1 MESLRD
7 VPRYGP
13 GLRKS
18 REMREASSIK
28 GIVRTKINRYVR
40 GLSWLNSY
48 DQNWNAVARPSP
60 PVPSP
65 SAVIVRRSFSLSG
78 HLRKCPCPSMSNRS
92 ASRIR
97 RALGSAVTV
106 TNKCGSVPSFGLE
119 IPRCSLLVLRK
130 SHFVRTTNECLI
142 SRSSATCMLSFGF
155 GVASIGGSQG
165 SDFLKNKANIGFSND
180 VISSVYSE
188 PF

>member
-40 GLSWLNSY
+40 GLGWLNSY

-60 PVPSP
+60 CSLTVSRDCEALLFFVRPLEKVSLSLHVEQECVKNSESP
-65 SAVIVRRSFSLSG
+65 WERGNSDKQVWFRSF
-78 HLRKCPCPSMSNRS
+78 LRVGNSTLPDWHFERFW
-92 ASRIR
+92 RIGCN
-97 RALGSAVTV
+97 A
-106 TNKCGSVPSFGLE
+106 K
-119 IPRCSLLVLRK
+119 
-130 SHFVRTTNECLI
+130 
-142 SRSSATCMLSFGF
+142 
-155 GVASIGGSQG
+155 
-165 SDFLKNKANIGFSND
+165 
-180 VISSVYSE
+180 
-188 PF
+188 

>member
-1 MESLRD
+1 MAKQLRSKLEC
-7 VPRYGP
+7 G
-13 GLRKS
+13 GKT
-18 REMREASSIK
+18 E
-28 GIVRTKINRYVR
+28 
-40 GLSWLNSY
+40 
-48 DQNWNAVARPSP
+48 P

-119 IPRCSLLVLRK
+119 IPRCTLLVLRT
-130 SHFVRTTNECLI
+130 SHFVRTTNERLI

-165 SDFLKNKANIGFSND
+165 SDFLKNKANIGFS
-180 VISSVYSE
+180 VERKILERLEYGV
-188 PF
+188 F